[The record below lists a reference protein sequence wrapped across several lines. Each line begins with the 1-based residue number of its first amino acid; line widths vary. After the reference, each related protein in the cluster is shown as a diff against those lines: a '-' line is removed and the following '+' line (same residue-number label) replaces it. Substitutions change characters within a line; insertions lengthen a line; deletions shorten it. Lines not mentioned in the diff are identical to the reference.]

1 MSMEAYVPEARKIL
15 EDLASNSA
23 QPITYA
29 DLAAKLGIAAQS
41 AGGVLEP
48 ISRST
53 YEKDGVLLSVLVISK
68 EKGMPSEEF
77 FNQARRWG
85 AMKDN
90 ELPQEFFGRELA
102 AVYQKYKK

>member
-1 MSMEAYVPEARKIL
+1 MEAYVPEARKIL

-29 DLAAKLGIAAQS
+29 DLAARLGIAAQS

-48 ISRST
+48 ISRT
-53 YEKDGVLLSVLVISK
+53 YETDGVLLSVLVISK
-68 EKGMPSEEF
+68 EKGMPSEES

-85 AMKDN
+85 AMNEN
-90 ELPQEFFGRELA
+90 ELPQEFFRRELQ